1 MPIAAMVVIAAVVVA
16 LPFILSTG
24 LNGRD
29 RTDSRGRRVDRR
41 WRVGRSES

>member
-1 MPIAAMVVIAAVVVA
+1 MVVITVFVVVV
-16 LPFILSTG
+16 PFLLAVG

-29 RTDSRGRRVDRR
+29 RTDSRGRRVDRT